1 MNDVSFDTKL
11 SERKKPP
18 GSENSVT
25 MRQNVESLRRVGS
38 WVALD
43 APATPALSA
52 LTPLLAALL
61 DGRAHAVSASA
72 VRQTHHPRSWT
83 TVTPRSKSFWLIL
96 RDRAFFRQR
105 AAPPTFATSVRPGP
119 AGLSRVSDG
128 CPEPAKP
135 EDSA

>member
-25 MRQNVESLRRVGS
+25 MRQNVESLRRVGI

-43 APATPALSA
+43 ALAAPPLSA

-72 VRQTHHPRSWT
+72 ARLTHHPRSWT
-83 TVTPRSKSFWLIL
+83 TVPPVRSRSAGFCVTA
-96 RDRAFFRQR
+96 RSSASG
-105 AAPPTFATSVRPGP
+105 APPLPSPTSVR
-119 AGLSRVSDG
+119 
-128 CPEPAKP
+128 
-135 EDSA
+135 